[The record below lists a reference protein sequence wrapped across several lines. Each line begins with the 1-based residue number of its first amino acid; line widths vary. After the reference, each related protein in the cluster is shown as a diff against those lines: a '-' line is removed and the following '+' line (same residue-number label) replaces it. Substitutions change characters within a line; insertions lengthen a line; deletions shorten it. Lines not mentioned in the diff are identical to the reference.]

1 MQVKKILILLVLC
14 FAIAMVALYTIP
26 IERDYNAEIEIN
38 SNNVITYRTLLDTSN
53 WNKWYSE
60 NIHADAD
67 PSNLQLQK
75 DKAYK
80 RFDYKF
86 NASANAAH
94 EGQVRVTKSNRWN
107 TKIKWTEKV
116 TLDKGIKAKLH
127 LIFHTSEFRTAFLQ
141 NVLQFKNFVEHPE
154 DTYGGLTFRRRNIPA
169 NKLITINDTIPFSQ
183 MEARLPELYARL
195 SEKISPEQVKQ
206 QGQYFSQHEMMDDS
220 LAHVRVGVIV
230 TDEMLHVDKPY
241 DLLDMDEH
249 QAIVMQ
255 ITSNYAEINEDI
267 SVMYDWLKKNES
279 RPAAGFWIEHA
290 PNKSIAQAN
299 APRSLTVIQE
309 VYSIK

>member
-1 MQVKKILILLVLC
+1 MQVKKILLLLVLC
-14 FAIAMVALYTIP
+14 FTIAITALYFIP
-26 IERDYNAEIEIN
+26 IERGYNAEIELN
-38 SNNVITYRTLLDTSN
+38 STNIITYRTLLDTSN
-53 WNKWYSE
+53 WKQWYSE
-60 NIHADAD
+60 NIHPNAD
-67 PSNLQLQK
+67 PSNLQVQK

-86 NASANAAH
+86 NASTNAVH
-94 EGQVRVTKSNRWN
+94 DGQVRVTKSNRWN
-107 TKIKWTEKV
+107 TKITWVEKV

-141 NVLQFKNFVEHPE
+141 NVVQFKNFVEHPE
-154 DTYGGLTFRRRNIPA
+154 DTYGGLTFRRRSIPDT
-169 NKLITINDTIPFSQ
+169 KLVTINDTIPFSQ
-183 MEARLPELYARL
+183 MEARLPELYSKL
-195 SEKISPEQVKQ
+195 SEQLDPAKIKQ
-206 QGQYFSQHEMMDDS
+206 QGQYLSQHEMMDDS

-230 TDEMLHVDKPY
+230 TDDVLHMNKPF
-241 DLLDMDEH
+241 DVMDIDEH

-255 ITSNYAEINEDI
+255 INNNYAEINEDI

-290 PNKSIAQAN
+290 SSNKLAQAS
-299 APRSLTVIQE
+299 APGSLTVIQE